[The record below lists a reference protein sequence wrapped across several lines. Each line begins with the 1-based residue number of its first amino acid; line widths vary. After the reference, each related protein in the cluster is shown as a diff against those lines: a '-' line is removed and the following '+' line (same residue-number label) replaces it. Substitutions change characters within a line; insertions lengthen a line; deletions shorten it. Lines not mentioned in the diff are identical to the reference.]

1 MARFRDQFTQIAPN
15 EVHVEKG
22 FNARDYSLEENKN
35 HLESLKASIR
45 DVGVLQPVW
54 IRQDKDKFY
63 LVDGETRLRAV
74 LELVDEGLPILKIP
88 AKIVDAGNEIERKLL
103 SLTANQGKP
112 LGKWEAGTAYK
123 QLEGWGWTHEQI
135 AERVGQTERYIREAI
150 ELSNVPQDVKV
161 LLSSGN
167 ITTRLALKT
176 VREEGDTAA
185 KTLTK
190 AVESAKAEGK
200 TQAKASRKT
209 KEGDIKKI
217 IAQIANDCADEFE
230 ESQKDEGYSHV
241 PVRAELLK
249 KLFQFI

>member
-45 DVGVLQPVW
+45 AVGVLQPVW
-54 IRQDKDKFY
+54 IREDKDKFY

-74 LELVDEGLPILKIP
+74 LELIDEGLPILKIP

-123 QLEGWGWTHEQI
+123 QLEGWGWTLEQI
-135 AERVGQTERYIREAI
+135 AERVGQSERYIREAI
-150 ELSNVPQDVKV
+150 ELSNVPQEVKV
-161 LLSSGN
+161 LLSSGQ
-167 ITTRLALKT
+167 ITTRLALKA
-176 VREEGDTAA
+176 VREDSDTAA
-185 KTLTK
+185 ETLTQ
-190 AVESAKAEGK
+190 AADEAKASGK

-217 IAQIANDCADEFE
+217 IALIYDDCSQEFE
-230 ESQKDEGYSHV
+230 ESQKSEEFTHV
-241 PVRAELLK
+241 AVRADLLK
-249 KLFQFI
+249 KLFKFI